1 MAKNGRKPT
10 ARRYWSWRLSAVAGS
25 MAVFVGFWQLAV
37 RQPHPPAF
45 GQATPTPGDTYSV
58 PGAGQGSALP
68 LPGQPHSGTG
78 LSH

>member
-1 MAKNGRKPT
+1 MAKNGRKQA

-25 MAVFVGFWQLAV
+25 LAIFVGFWQLAV
-37 RQPHPPAF
+37 RQPHPAGF
-45 GQATPTPGDTYSV
+45 GQAAPTPDTYSV
-58 PGAGQGSALP
+58 PGAGQGNPLP